1 MTDIPVTPE
10 EDEMWETLPQKQGGF
25 IIPSPSM
32 LMGGAILALSIT
44 TFLFW
49 NLYRSTANDFANY
62 RAQVETINEQ
72 IRVDTE
78 RKLAELADLQQRT
91 EQNWRIALD
100 ALKSRPI
107 RVRNNC
113 GSGALPT
120 VPNAAGEIAGPPIE
134 LRPDS
139 TGSITVEQC
148 EQVANNA
155 ANDAAQVIHLQS
167 WILQQHEAT
176 K

>member
-1 MTDIPVTPE
+1 MIDDIPVTPE

-25 IIPSPSM
+25 IIPSPTM

-49 NLYRSTANDFANY
+49 NLYRSTANDYANY
-62 RAQVETINEQ
+62 KATVEAVNEQ

-78 RKLAELADLQQRT
+78 RKLAELAELQWRT
-91 EQNWRIALD
+91 EQNWRTALD

-113 GSGALPT
+113 
-120 VPNAAGEIAGPPIE
+120 
-134 LRPDS
+134 S
-139 TGSITVEQC
+139 TGEVSPVSNPNGTNETSIERVISTGEC
-148 EQVANNA
+148 EAVANNA
-155 ANDAAQVIHLQS
+155 VFDAAQVLHLQA
-167 WILQQHEAT
+167 WIQRQHEVT